1 MTKTLE
7 RALAEIALIP
17 EAEQDRIG
25 RELLADMETRRTGPL
40 GISEAARPLSR
51 ADRDWLAAN
60 RVERSV
66 SSIDAGTLVSRMRD
80 EDWR

>member
-1 MTKTLE
+1 M
-7 RALAEIALIP
+7 AEASRLP

-25 RELLADMETRRTGPL
+25 RELLADMERLRTGPS
-40 GISEAARPLSR
+40 GISEDARPLSP

-60 RVERSV
+60 RVGRTL

>member
-1 MTKTLE
+1 
-7 RALAEIALIP
+7 
-17 EAEQDRIG
+17 
-25 RELLADMETRRTGPL
+25 METRRTGPL